1 MYIKMLGSLMVLG
14 ASAWT
19 GFWLGDRYYQRVA
32 MLRQWRKTL
41 CFIEGEV
48 RYCQVPLAE
57 VFARVGKRSGKNCGP
72 WMLWLSEE
80 LEQYEGKS
88 FCRIWEDG
96 VRKYLEHTA
105 LKASDLDQIME
116 LGNQLGFL
124 DTKMQEGLLCQA
136 IRQLD
141 YDILELERTLSQKQR
156 VSRLLGISA
165 GIFCVVMFL

>member
-1 MYIKMLGSLMVLG
+1 
-14 ASAWT
+14 
-19 GFWLGDRYYQRVA
+19 
-32 MLRQWRKTL
+32 
-41 CFIEGEV
+41 
-48 RYCQVPLAE
+48 
-57 VFARVGKRSGKNCGP
+57 
-72 WMLWLSEE
+72 MLWLSEE

-88 FCRIWEDG
+88 FCRIWEEG

-105 LKASDLDQIME
+105 LKVSDLDQIME

-141 YDILELERTLSQKQR
+141 YDIGELERTLSQKQR